1 MKNKTEN
8 LCKEIFNYIFKYI
21 IDNFDNTVL
30 ELKSFCTD
38 FEDALIS
45 TFLNILKD
53 INNEI

>member
-8 LCKEIFNYIFKYI
+8 LFKEIFNYIFKYI
-21 IDNFDNTVL
+21 TDNFDNTVL

-45 TFLNILKD
+45 AFLNTLKD